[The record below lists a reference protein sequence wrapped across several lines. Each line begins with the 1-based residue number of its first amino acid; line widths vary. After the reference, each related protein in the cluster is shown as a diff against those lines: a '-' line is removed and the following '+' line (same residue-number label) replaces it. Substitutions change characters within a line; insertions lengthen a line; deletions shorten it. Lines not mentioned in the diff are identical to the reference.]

1 LWTDPSPTRSD
12 PEGSSRN
19 ETDLGRLS
27 SLPRIAFLEA
37 ARHDGRKMTDTLDP
51 SSTDLVSDDKAG
63 YRVLARKY
71 RPTTFSE
78 LIGQAALVRTLSN
91 AIDSGRIA
99 HAFILT
105 GVRGVGKTTTARIIA
120 RALNCTGPG
129 DDGGPTIDPCG
140 ECANCQS
147 ISEDR
152 HVDVIEMDAASRTG
166 IDDVRELIEGVRYR
180 PVSARYKV
188 YIIDEVHMLSRQAFN
203 GLLKTLEEPPE
214 HVIFI
219 FATTEIRKVPVTVLS
234 RCQRFDLRRVDMSD
248 LTGHFRNI
256 AKQEGVEVEDEA
268 LSIIARAAD
277 GSVRDGL
284 SLLDQAIAL
293 SGGAVKAE
301 QIRDMLGLADR
312 NAVFDLFDQLMSGDI
327 AGALDRFET
336 MYRDGADP
344 VIVLQDLLDVTY
356 WLTRVKVSPE
366 VADAP
371 GVPEAERTRGAAM
384 AAALP
389 MPVLT
394 RNWQMLLKGLG
405 ETQHASAPLQA
416 AEMTLIRIAYAADV
430 PPPADLVRKLQ
441 ANGPDAQSPASSA
454 PSPATPSNAAS
465 ASSDVRDVQASTP
478 DMAVVPQTPPPAE
491 PPQSPPTPVPSPESD
506 PEAGAD
512 EDRFAAPAFDPDL
525 DPDLDPDSAPVSEMV
540 ESAPPTSFDDVVRLF
555 EDKRE
560 GILTKHLRHDLHL
573 VRFEPGRIEFRPTDY
588 APKDMANKLSQHLST
603 WTGMRWIVSVSQ
615 ETGDLTLAEQQN
627 AFEAEQL
634 RNAETHPLVDAVRS
648 RFPGATVSRVT
659 IRDTPLQD
667 PTNPNSATDD
677 DAPPEDMARGLSK
690 GDPRQ

>member
-1 LWTDPSPTRSD
+1 
-12 PEGSSRN
+12 
-19 ETDLGRLS
+19 
-27 SLPRIAFLEA
+27 
-37 ARHDGRKMTDTLDP
+37 MTDILNTSSDLPGDDP
-51 SSTDLVSDDKAG
+51 GSLLSKQEDDKAG

-71 RPTTFSE
+71 RPTNFKQ

-120 RALNCTGPG
+120 RALNCTGHG
-129 DDGGPTIDPCG
+129 GEGGPTIDPCG
-140 ECANCQS
+140 VCDNCQS

-219 FATTEIRKVPVTVLS
+219 FATTEIRRVPVTVLS
-234 RCQRFDLRRVDMSD
+234 RCQRFDLRRVDMAE
-248 LTGHFRNI
+248 LTSHFKNI
-256 AKQEGVEVEDEA
+256 AKQESVGIEDEA
-268 LSIIARAAD
+268 VAIIARAAD

-293 SGGAVKAE
+293 AGGTVTAE

-356 WLTRVKVSPE
+356 WLTRVKV
-366 VADAP
+366 AP
-371 GVPEAERTRGAAM
+371 IIAEASGVPEAERTRGAAM
-384 AAALP
+384 AASLP

-405 ETQHASAPLQA
+405 ETQHASVPMQA

-441 ANGPDAQSPASSA
+441 KNGANAQTQPVPSA
-454 PSPATPSNAAS
+454 PPQPS
-465 ASSDVRDVQASTP
+465 T
-478 DMAVVPQTPPPAE
+478 
-491 PPQSPPTPVPSPESD
+491 SPPTTPMTAQIIPVPQVRPELVPD
-506 PEAGAD
+506 KNPD
-512 EDRFAAPAFDPDL
+512 EGQFAAPVFDPD
-525 DPDLDPDSAPVSEMV
+525 DDSGGDLDADIDAPVEMV
-540 ESAPPTSFDDVVRLF
+540 ESAPPANFKAAVKLF
-555 EDKRE
+555 EDNRE

-573 VRFEPGRIEFRPTDY
+573 VRYEIGNIEFRPTEFT
-588 APKDMANKLSQHLST
+588 PKDMANKLSQHLST
-603 WTGMRWIVSVSQ
+603 WTGMRWMVSVSQ
-615 ETGDLTLAEQQN
+615 ELGDPTLAEQQD

-634 RNAETHPLVDAVRS
+634 KSAESHPLVDAVRS
-648 RFPGATVSRVT
+648 HFPGATVNRVT
-659 IRDTPLQD
+659 VRDTAMAE
-667 PTNPNSATDD
+667 NSTGAKPDL
-677 DAPPEDMARGLSK
+677 AVPGLSK
-690 GDPRQ
+690 GELRK